1 MEFLWVVSF
10 CLVPFRVLLG
20 ALHAPITFSILLFLW
35 GFSMC
40 NRCNNIGLRA
50 VRGKNVGVWCVVN
63 ERTGER
69 VYVRA
74 YSAVDAIKKVEAR
87 NG

>member
-1 MEFLWVVSF
+1 
-10 CLVPFRVLLG
+10 
-20 ALHAPITFSILLFLW
+20 
-35 GFSMC
+35 MC
-40 NRCNNIGLRA
+40 NRCNNSGLRA
-50 VRGKNVGVWCVVN
+50 VRGKNVGVWLVVN
-63 ERTGER
+63 ERTGEQ

>member
-1 MEFLWVVSF
+1 
-10 CLVPFRVLLG
+10 
-20 ALHAPITFSILLFLW
+20 
-35 GFSMC
+35 MC

-50 VRGKNVGVWCVVN
+50 VRGKNVGVWLVVN
-63 ERTGER
+63 ERTGEQI
-69 VYVRA
+69 YVRA